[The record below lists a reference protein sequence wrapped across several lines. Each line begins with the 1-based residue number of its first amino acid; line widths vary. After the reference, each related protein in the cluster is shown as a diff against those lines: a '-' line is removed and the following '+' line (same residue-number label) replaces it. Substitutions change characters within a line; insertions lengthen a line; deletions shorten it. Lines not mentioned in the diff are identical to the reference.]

1 MLQCLR
7 QPLTNGGLEGMA
19 QGQVAPARAPGA
31 VLKEL
36 EQAVGSRQRAVGR
49 LARRRGRLLVP
60 AWQPF
65 PWEMRKFDGNEEYLG
80 KAMLSV

>member
-19 QGQVAPARAPGA
+19 QGQVAPPRAPGA
-31 VLKEL
+31 VLK

-49 LARRRGRLLVP
+49 LARR
-60 AWQPF
+60 
-65 PWEMRKFDGNEEYLG
+65 
-80 KAMLSV
+80 